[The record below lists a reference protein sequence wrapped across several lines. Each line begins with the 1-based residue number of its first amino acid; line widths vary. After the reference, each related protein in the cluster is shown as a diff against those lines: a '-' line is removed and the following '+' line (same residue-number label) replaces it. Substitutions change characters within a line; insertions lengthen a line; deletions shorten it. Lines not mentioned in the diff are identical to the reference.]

1 MANTKITQLTVA
13 STLDSNTQ
21 NTLLIIV
28 DKSSG
33 TPVTK
38 QVELQKIDTVLDYTV
53 DKANSAAL
61 YANGAFIQANS
72 VYNAVNT
79 GAVSAGSYANAAFLK
94 ANSAY
99 DSQNVTGTYAN
110 AAFIAANTPSAIS
123 NSAALYAN
131 GAFIQANAAY
141 GSQNTTGSY
150 ANSGLS
156 KANSAYELANLNYL
170 QAATRLNVSYTST
183 TAYLFD
189 QYIGN
194 NPTLHLL
201 PGQTIAFDLNYV
213 DNNPFMIRLS
223 AGGVNVSTRL
233 VHVSP
238 TGVVSYNDEAQG
250 KNSGILYWKVPN
262 DLSNQQYVYQ
272 NANQPGTMVGTIRL
286 EPTVSSVQNTANA
299 AFITANT
306 PTHVANSAAVYANGA
321 FNQANGAL
329 AIATYAADFSNS
341 SFIQANAAF
350 EISNSAAVYANT
362 PSHVANSGSTYAN
375 AAFIQANAAFLQA
388 NSADDYVAAN
398 SSIWATSPPLTVQD
412 AINRLANAVYV
423 LNTNTPIP

>member
-1 MANTKITQLTVA
+1 MANTKISQLTVA
-13 STLDSNTQ
+13 TSLDSNTQ

-61 YANGAFIQANS
+61 YANGAFIQANAAFIS
-72 VYNAVNT
+72 LNT
-79 GAVSAGSYANAAFLK
+79 GALSAASYANAAFLK

-99 DSQNVTGTYAN
+99 ESQNATGTYAN
-110 AAFIAANTPSAIS
+110 AAFLVANTPSHVS

-131 GAFIQANAAY
+131 AAFIKSNSAY
-141 GSQNTTGSY
+141 DSQNVSGSY

-156 KANSAYELANLNYL
+156 KANSAYALANLNYL

-189 QYIGN
+189 QYVGN
-194 NPTLHLL
+194 NPTLYLL

-213 DNNPFMIRLS
+213 DANPFLIRLT
-223 AGGVNVSTRL
+223 AGGINVSTRL

-238 TGVVSYNDEAQG
+238 TGVVSFNDEAQG
-250 KNSGILYWKVPN
+250 KTSGVLYWKVPN
-262 DLSNQQYVYQ
+262 DLTNESYVYQ

-286 EPTVSSVQNTANA
+286 EPTVSATQNIANA
-299 AFITANT
+299 AFVKANT
-306 PTHVANSAAVYANGA
+306 PSDVANSAALYANGA
-321 FNQANGAL
+321 FNQANAGL
-329 AIATYAADFSNS
+329 AIASYASDFS
-341 SFIQANAAF
+341 
-350 EISNSAAVYANT
+350 
-362 PSHVANSGSTYAN
+362 N
-375 AAFIQANAAFLQA
+375 AAFIQANAAFIQA
-388 NSADDYVAAN
+388 NTADDYTAAN
-398 SSIWATSPPLTVQD
+398 SSVWVTSAPITLQD
-412 AINRLANAVYV
+412 AINRLANAVYE
-423 LNTNTPIP
+423 LRSNTAIP

>member
-1 MANTKITQLTVA
+1 MANTKISQLTVA
-13 STLDSNTQ
+13 TTLDSNTQ
-21 NTLLIIV
+21 NTMLIIV

-38 QVELQKIDTVLDYTV
+38 QVELQKIDVTLDYTT
-53 DKANSAAL
+53 DKANSAAS

-72 VYNAVNT
+72 AYTALNT
-79 GAVSAGSYANAAFLK
+79 GSLAAGTYANAAFLK

-99 DSQNVTGTYAN
+99 DSQNASGSYAN
-110 AAFIAANTPSAIS
+110 SAFLVANTPSHVA
-123 NSAALYAN
+123 NSGSLYAN
-131 GAFIQANAAY
+131 GAFVKANSAY
-141 GSQNTTGSY
+141 DSQNASGSY

-213 DNNPFMIRLS
+213 DANPFLIRIS

-233 VHVSP
+233 VHISP
-238 TGVVSYNDEAQG
+238 TGVVSFNDEAQG
-250 KNSGILYWKVPN
+250 KTSGVLYWKVPN

-286 EPTVSSVQNTANA
+286 EPTISTVQNIANA
-299 AFITANT
+299 GYAKTNT
-306 PTHVANSAAVYANGA
+306 SSEVANSASLYANGA
-321 FNQANGAL
+321 F
-329 AIATYAADFSNS
+329 I
-341 SFIQANAAF
+341 
-350 EISNSAAVYANT
+350 
-362 PSHVANSGSTYAN
+362 
-375 AAFIQANAAFLQA
+375 QA
-388 NSADDYVAAN
+388 NSAYDAAN
-398 SSIWATSPPLTVQD
+398 GYSTYVSPNESIWNTPPITVSE
-412 AINRLANAVYV
+412 AIHRLANAVYV
-423 LNTNTPIP
+423 LRSNTAIP

>member
-61 YANGAFIQANS
+61 YANGAFIQANAAFNS
-72 VYNAVNT
+72 LNT
-79 GAVSAGSYANAAFLK
+79 GSLSAGSYANAAFLK

-99 DSQNVTGTYAN
+99 DSQNSSGVYAN

-131 GAFIQANAAY
+131 GAFIQANASY
-141 GSQNTTGSY
+141 NSQNVSGSY

-170 QAATRLNVSYTST
+170 QAATRLNVSYSST

-194 NPTLHLL
+194 NPTLHFL
-201 PGQTIAFDLNYV
+201 PGQTIAFDLNYI
-213 DNNPFMIRLS
+213 DLNPFMIRIS
-223 AGGVNVSTRL
+223 AGGINVSSRL
-233 VHVSP
+233 VHISP
-238 TGVVSYNDEAQG
+238 TGVVSFNDEAQG
-250 KNSGILYWKVPN
+250 KTSGVLYWKVPN
-262 DLSNQQYVYQ
+262 DLMNEQYVYQ
-272 NANQPGTMVGTIRL
+272 NANHPSTMVGTIKL
-286 EPTVSSVQNTANA
+286 EPNASVVQNIANA
-299 AFITANT
+299 SYSKTNT
-306 PTHVANSAAVYANGA
+306 YSEVANSASLYANGA
-321 FNQANGAL
+321 F
-329 AIATYAADFSNS
+329 I
-341 SFIQANAAF
+341 
-350 EISNSAAVYANT
+350 
-362 PSHVANSGSTYAN
+362 
-375 AAFIQANAAFLQA
+375 QA
-388 NSADDYVAAN
+388 NSAYAAAN
-398 SSIWATSPPLTVQD
+398 GYSVYNSPNGSIWSSGSPITLQE
-412 AINRLANAVYV
+412 AISRLANAVYV
-423 LNTNTPIP
+423 LSANTPIP

>member
-21 NTLLIIV
+21 NTLFIIV

-79 GAVSAGSYANAAFLK
+79 GAVAAGSYANAAFLK

-110 AAFIAANTPSAIS
+110 SAYVKANTPSSIA

-131 GAFIQANAAY
+131 GAFVQANAAY
-141 GSQNTTGSY
+141 DSQNSTGSY

-156 KANSAYELANLNYL
+156 KSNSAYALANLNYL

-194 NPTLHLL
+194 NPVLNFL

-213 DNNPFMIRLS
+213 DANPFLIRLT
-223 AGGVNVSTRL
+223 AGGINVSTRL

-238 TGVVSYNDEAQG
+238 TGVVSFNDEAQG
-250 KNSGILYWKVPN
+250 KTSGILYWKVPN
-262 DLSNQQYVYQ
+262 DLTNQTYVYQ

-286 EPTVSSVQNTANA
+286 EPTVSAVQNIANA
-299 AFITANT
+299 AYVKANT
-306 PTHVANSAAVYANGA
+306 PSDVANSGALYANAA
-321 FNQANGAL
+321 FNQANAGL
-329 AIATYAADFSNS
+329 AIATYASDFSNL
-341 SFIQANAAF
+341 AF
-350 EISNSAAVYANT
+350 DK
-362 PSHVANSGSTYAN
+362 
-375 AAFIQANAAFLQA
+375 A
-388 NSADDYVAAN
+388 NSAYDYTAAN
-398 SSIWATSPPLTVQD
+398 SSIWNTSVPLTIDD
-412 AINRLANAVYV
+412 AINRLANAVFV
-423 LNTNTPIP
+423 LRSNTAIL

>member
-13 STLDSNTQ
+13 TTLDSNTQ
-21 NTLLIIV
+21 NTLFIVV

-72 VYNAVNT
+72 AYNALNT
-79 GAVSAGSYANAAFLK
+79 GAVAAGTYANAAFLK

-110 AAFIAANTPSAIS
+110 AAFLVANTPSHVS

-131 GAFIQANAAY
+131 AAFIKANSSY
-141 GSQNTTGSY
+141 DSQNASGSY

-156 KANSAYELANLNYL
+156 KANAAFALANLNYL

-194 NPTLHLL
+194 NPTLNLL

-213 DNNPFMIRLS
+213 DANPFLIRLT
-223 AGGVNVSTRL
+223 AGGINVSTRL

-250 KNSGILYWKVPN
+250 KTSGVLYWKVPN
-262 DLSNQQYVYQ
+262 DLTNETYVYQ

-286 EPTVSSVQNTANA
+286 EPTVSAVQNIANA
-299 AFITANT
+299 GFVKANT
-306 PTHVANSAAVYANGA
+306 PSDVANSAALYANGA
-321 FNQANGAL
+321 FNQANAGL
-329 AIATYAADFSNS
+329 AIATYASDFSNS
-341 SFIQANAAF
+341 AF
-350 EISNSAAVYANT
+350 LQ
-362 PSHVANSGSTYAN
+362 AN
-375 AAFIQANAAFLQA
+375 AAFIQANT
-388 NSADDYVAAN
+388 ADDYTAAN
-398 SSIWATSPPLTVQD
+398 SSIWATSAPITIQD

-423 LNTNTPIP
+423 LRSNTAIP

>member
-13 STLDSNTQ
+13 TTLDSNTQ
-21 NTLLIIV
+21 NTLFIVV

-72 VYNAVNT
+72 AYNALNT
-79 GAVSAGSYANAAFLK
+79 GSLSAGTYANAAFLQ

-99 DSQNVTGTYAN
+99 NSQNATGTYAN
-110 AAFIAANTPSAIS
+110 AAFLVANTPSHVS

-131 GAFIQANAAY
+131 AAFIKANAAY
-141 GSQNTTGSY
+141 ESQNSSGSY

-156 KANSAYELANLNYL
+156 KANSVYALANLNYL

-194 NPTLHLL
+194 NPTLNLL

-213 DNNPFMIRLS
+213 DANPFLIRLT
-223 AGGVNVSTRL
+223 AGGINVSTRL

-238 TGVVSYNDEAQG
+238 TGVVSFNDEAQG
-250 KNSGILYWKVPN
+250 KTSGVLYWKVPN
-262 DLSNQQYVYQ
+262 DLTNETYVYQ

-286 EPTVSSVQNTANA
+286 EPTVSAIQNIANA
-299 AFITANT
+299 AFVKANT
-306 PTHVANSAAVYANGA
+306 PSDVANSAALYANGA
-321 FNQANGAL
+321 FNQANAGL
-329 AIATYAADFSNS
+329 AIATYASDFS
-341 SFIQANAAF
+341 
-350 EISNSAAVYANT
+350 
-362 PSHVANSGSTYAN
+362 N
-375 AAFIQANAAFLQA
+375 AAFIQANAAFIQA
-388 NSADDYVAAN
+388 NTADDYTAAN
-398 SSIWATSPPLTVQD
+398 SSVWVTSAPITLQD
-412 AINRLANAVYV
+412 AINRLANAVYE
-423 LNTNTPIP
+423 LRSNTAIP

>member
-61 YANGAFIQANS
+61 YANGAFIQANAAFS
-72 VYNAVNT
+72 SLNT
-79 GAVSAGSYANAAFLK
+79 GSLSAGSYANAAFVK

-99 DSQNVTGTYAN
+99 DSQNATGTYAN
-110 AAFIAANTPSAIS
+110 AAFITANTPSAIS

-141 GSQNTTGSY
+141 ASQNVSGSY

-156 KANSAYELANLNYL
+156 KANASYALANLNYL
-170 QAATRLNVSYTST
+170 QAVTRLNVSYTGT

-194 NPTLHLL
+194 NPTLHFL
-201 PGQTIAFDLNYV
+201 PGQTVAFDLNYV
-213 DNNPFMIRLS
+213 DNHPFAIRIT
-223 AGGVNVSTRL
+223 AGGINVSTRL

-238 TGVVSYNDEAQG
+238 TGVVSFNDEAQG
-250 KNSGILYWKVPN
+250 KNSGVLYWKVPN
-262 DLSNQQYVYQ
+262 DLMNEQYVYQ
-272 NANQPGTMVGTIRL
+272 CLNHPGSMVGTISL
-286 EPTVSSVQNTANA
+286 EPNGSVVQNIANA
-299 AFITANT
+299 SYSKTNT
-306 PTHVANSAAVYANGA
+306 YSEVANSASLYANGA
-321 FNQANGAL
+321 F
-329 AIATYAADFSNS
+329 I
-341 SFIQANAAF
+341 
-350 EISNSAAVYANT
+350 
-362 PSHVANSGSTYAN
+362 
-375 AAFIQANAAFLQA
+375 QA
-388 NSADDYVAAN
+388 NSAYAAAN
-398 SSIWATSPPLTVQD
+398 GYSVYNSPNESIWSSGSPITLQE
-412 AINRLANAVYV
+412 AISRLANAVYV
-423 LNTNTPIP
+423 LSANTPIP

>member
-13 STLDSNTQ
+13 TTLDSNTQ
-21 NTLLIIV
+21 NTLFIVV

-61 YANGAFIQANS
+61 YANGAFIQANAAFIS
-72 VYNAVNT
+72 LNT
-79 GAVSAGSYANAAFLK
+79 GALSAASYANAAFLK

-99 DSQNVTGTYAN
+99 DSQNATGIYAN
-110 AAFIAANTPSAIS
+110 AAFLVANTPSYVS

-131 GAFIQANAAY
+131 AAFIKANSSY
-141 GSQNTTGSY
+141 DSQNASGSY

-156 KANSAYELANLNYL
+156 KANSVYALANLNYL

-194 NPTLHLL
+194 NPTLNLL

-213 DNNPFMIRLS
+213 DANPFLIRLT
-223 AGGVNVSTRL
+223 AGGINVSTRL

-238 TGVVSYNDEAQG
+238 TGVVSFNDEAQG
-250 KNSGILYWKVPN
+250 KTSGVLYWKVPN
-262 DLSNQQYVYQ
+262 DLTNETYVYQ

-286 EPTVSSVQNTANA
+286 EPTVSAIQNIANA
-299 AFITANT
+299 AFVKANT
-306 PTHVANSAAVYANGA
+306 PSDVANSAALYANGA
-321 FNQANGAL
+321 FNQANAGL
-329 AIATYAADFSNS
+329 AIATYASDFS
-341 SFIQANAAF
+341 
-350 EISNSAAVYANT
+350 
-362 PSHVANSGSTYAN
+362 N
-375 AAFIQANAAFLQA
+375 AAFIQANAAFIQA
-388 NSADDYVAAN
+388 NTADDYTAAN
-398 SSIWATSPPLTVQD
+398 SSVWATSAPITLQD

-423 LNTNTPIP
+423 LRSNTAIP

>member
-13 STLDSNTQ
+13 TTLDSNTQ
-21 NTLLIIV
+21 NTLFIVV

-61 YANGAFIQANS
+61 YANGAFIQANAAFIS
-72 VYNAVNT
+72 LNT
-79 GAVSAGSYANAAFLK
+79 GALSAASYANAAFLK

-99 DSQNVTGTYAN
+99 DSQNATGIYAN
-110 AAFIAANTPSAIS
+110 AAFLVANTPSYVS

-131 GAFIQANAAY
+131 AAFIKANSSY
-141 GSQNTTGSY
+141 DSQNASGSY

-156 KANSAYELANLNYL
+156 KANSVYALANLNYL

-194 NPTLHLL
+194 NPTLNLL

-213 DNNPFMIRLS
+213 DANPFLIRLT
-223 AGGVNVSTRL
+223 AGGINVSTRL

-238 TGVVSYNDEAQG
+238 TGVVSFNDEAQG
-250 KNSGILYWKVPN
+250 KTSGVLYWKVPN
-262 DLSNQQYVYQ
+262 DLTNETYVYQ

-286 EPTVSSVQNTANA
+286 EPTVSAIQNIANA
-299 AFITANT
+299 AFVKANT
-306 PTHVANSAAVYANGA
+306 PSDVANSAALYANGA
-321 FNQANGAL
+321 FNQANAGL
-329 AIATYAADFSNS
+329 AIATYASDFS
-341 SFIQANAAF
+341 
-350 EISNSAAVYANT
+350 
-362 PSHVANSGSTYAN
+362 N
-375 AAFIQANAAFLQA
+375 AAFIQANAAFIQA
-388 NSADDYVAAN
+388 NTADDYTAAN
-398 SSIWATSPPLTVQD
+398 SSVWATSAPITLQD
-412 AINRLANAVYV
+412 AINRLANAVYE
-423 LNTNTPIP
+423 LRSNTAIP

>member
-61 YANGAFIQANS
+61 YANGAFIQANAAFS
-72 VYNAVNT
+72 SLNT
-79 GAVSAGSYANAAFLK
+79 GSLSAGSYANAAFVK

-99 DSQNVTGTYAN
+99 DSQNATGTYAN
-110 AAFIAANTPSAIS
+110 AAFITANTPSAIS

-141 GSQNTTGSY
+141 ASQNVSGSY

-156 KANSAYELANLNYL
+156 KANASYALANLNYL
-170 QAATRLNVSYTST
+170 QAVTRLNVSYTGT

-194 NPTLHLL
+194 NPTLHFL
-201 PGQTIAFDLNYV
+201 PGQTVAFDLNYV
-213 DNNPFMIRLS
+213 DNHPFAIRIT
-223 AGGVNVSTRL
+223 AGGINVSTRL

-238 TGVVSYNDEAQG
+238 TGVVSFNDEAQG
-250 KNSGILYWKVPN
+250 KNSGVLY
-262 DLSNQQYVYQ
+262 
-272 NANQPGTMVGTIRL
+272 
-286 EPTVSSVQNTANA
+286 
-299 AFITANT
+299 
-306 PTHVANSAAVYANGA
+306 
-321 FNQANGAL
+321 
-329 AIATYAADFSNS
+329 
-341 SFIQANAAF
+341 
-350 EISNSAAVYANT
+350 
-362 PSHVANSGSTYAN
+362 
-375 AAFIQANAAFLQA
+375 
-388 NSADDYVAAN
+388 
-398 SSIWATSPPLTVQD
+398 
-412 AINRLANAVYV
+412 
-423 LNTNTPIP
+423 

>member
-13 STLDSNTQ
+13 TTLDSNTQ
-21 NTLLIIV
+21 NTLFIVV

-61 YANGAFIQANS
+61 YANGAFIQANAAFIS
-72 VYNAVNT
+72 LNT
-79 GAVSAGSYANAAFLK
+79 GALSAASYANAAFLK

-99 DSQNVTGTYAN
+99 DSQNATGIYAN
-110 AAFIAANTPSAIS
+110 AAFLVANTPSYVS

-131 GAFIQANAAY
+131 AAFIKANSSY
-141 GSQNTTGSY
+141 DSQNVSGSY

-156 KANSAYELANLNYL
+156 KANSVYALANLNYL

-189 QYIGN
+189 QYVGN

-213 DNNPFMIRLS
+213 DANPFLIRIS

-233 VHVSP
+233 VHISSD
-238 TGVVSYNDEAQG
+238 GVVSFNDEAQG
-250 KNSGILYWKVPN
+250 KTSGVLYWKVPN

-272 NANQPGTMVGTIRL
+272 NANQPSTMVGTIRL
-286 EPTVSSVQNTANA
+286 EPTISAIQNIANA
-299 AFITANT
+299 GYAKTNT
-306 PTHVANSAAVYANGA
+306 SSEVANSASLYANGA
-321 FNQANGAL
+321 F
-329 AIATYAADFSNS
+329 I
-341 SFIQANAAF
+341 
-350 EISNSAAVYANT
+350 
-362 PSHVANSGSTYAN
+362 
-375 AAFIQANAAFLQA
+375 QA
-388 NSADDYVAAN
+388 NSAYAAAN
-398 SSIWATSPPLTVQD
+398 GYATYTSPIESIWNSSSPITISE
-412 AINRLANAVYV
+412 AIHRLANAVYV
-423 LNTNTPIP
+423 LRSNTTIP

>member
-13 STLDSNTQ
+13 TTLDSNTQ
-21 NTLLIIV
+21 NTLFIVV

-79 GAVSAGSYANAAFLK
+79 GAVAAGTYANAAFLK

-110 AAFIAANTPSAIS
+110 AAFLVANTPSHVS

-131 GAFIQANAAY
+131 AAFIKANSSY
-141 GSQNTTGSY
+141 DSQNASGSY

-156 KANSAYELANLNYL
+156 KANAVYALANLNYL

-194 NPTLHLL
+194 NPTLNLL

-213 DNNPFMIRLS
+213 DANPFLIRLT
-223 AGGVNVSTRL
+223 AGGINVSTRL

-250 KNSGILYWKVPN
+250 KTSGVLYWKVPN
-262 DLSNQQYVYQ
+262 DLTNETYVYQ

-286 EPTVSSVQNTANA
+286 EPTVSAVQNIANA
-299 AFITANT
+299 GFVKANT
-306 PTHVANSAAVYANGA
+306 PSDVANSAALYANGA
-321 FNQANGAL
+321 FNQANAGL
-329 AIATYAADFSNS
+329 AIATYASDFSNS
-341 SFIQANAAF
+341 AF
-350 EISNSAAVYANT
+350 LQ
-362 PSHVANSGSTYAN
+362 AN
-375 AAFIQANAAFLQA
+375 AAFIQANT
-388 NSADDYVAAN
+388 ADDYTAAN
-398 SSIWATSPPLTVQD
+398 SSIWATSAPITIQD

-423 LNTNTPIP
+423 LRSNTAIP

>member
-61 YANGAFIQANS
+61 YANGAFIQANAAFNS
-72 VYNAVNT
+72 LNT
-79 GAVSAGSYANAAFLK
+79 GSLSAGSYANAAFVK

-99 DSQNVTGTYAN
+99 DSQNATGTYAN
-110 AAFIAANTPSAIS
+110 AAFITANTPSAIS

-141 GSQNTTGSY
+141 ASQNVSGSY

-156 KANSAYELANLNYL
+156 KANASYALANLNYL
-170 QAATRLNVSYTST
+170 QAATRLNVSYTGT

-194 NPTLHLL
+194 NPTLHFL
-201 PGQTIAFDLNYV
+201 PGQTVAFDLNYV
-213 DNNPFMIRLS
+213 DNHPFAIRIT
-223 AGGVNVSTRL
+223 AGGINVSTRL

-238 TGVVSYNDEAQG
+238 TGVVSFNDEAQG
-250 KNSGILYWKVPN
+250 KNSGVLYWKVPN
-262 DLSNQQYVYQ
+262 DLMNEQYVYQ
-272 NANQPGTMVGTIRL
+272 CLNHPGSMVGTISL
-286 EPTVSSVQNTANA
+286 EPNGSVVQNIANA
-299 AFITANT
+299 SYSKTNT
-306 PTHVANSAAVYANGA
+306 YSEVANSASLYANGA
-321 FNQANGAL
+321 F
-329 AIATYAADFSNS
+329 I
-341 SFIQANAAF
+341 
-350 EISNSAAVYANT
+350 
-362 PSHVANSGSTYAN
+362 
-375 AAFIQANAAFLQA
+375 QA
-388 NSADDYVAAN
+388 NSAYAAAN
-398 SSIWATSPPLTVQD
+398 GYSVYNSPNESIWSSGSPITLQE
-412 AINRLANAVYV
+412 AISRLANAVYV
-423 LNTNTPIP
+423 LSANTPIP